1 MLARAGVRE
10 GRRLTVHWEYAAD
23 LAERHPHLSL
33 ARALYVI
40 DRDRITC
47 GGGTAAM
54 DLMHLLITRD
64 HGAAFARAV
73 SDWFLHT
80 QVRSA
85 GSAQKL
91 TVDRKSTRLNSSH

>member
-1 MLARAGVRE
+1 ME
-10 GRRLTVHWEYAAD
+10 GRRLTGHWEYAAD

-33 ARALYVI
+33 TRALYVI

-64 HGAAFARAV
+64 HGAPFARAV
-73 SDWFLHT
+73 SDWFLPT
-80 QVRSA
+80 QVRSEERRV
-85 GSAQKL
+85 GKEC
-91 TVDRKSTRLNSSH
+91 VSTCRSRWSPFH